1 MYIRYY
7 ILLEIYGIKERPI
20 IQSEDRA
27 REVSILR
34 FLDVRRFIE
43 LNNDW
48 ISDDYK
54 LADRV
59 INSQRID

>member
-7 ILLEIYGIKERPI
+7 ILLEIYEIKERPI

-27 REVSILR
+27 REVPILR

-54 LADRV
+54 LAGRV